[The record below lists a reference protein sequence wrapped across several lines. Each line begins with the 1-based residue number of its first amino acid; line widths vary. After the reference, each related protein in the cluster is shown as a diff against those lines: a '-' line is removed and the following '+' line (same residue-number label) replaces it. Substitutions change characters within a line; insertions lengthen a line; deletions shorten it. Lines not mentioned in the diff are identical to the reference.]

1 MPADFIV
8 SCHYRDHPNVQR
20 KKIEIRIANLPS
32 DACSVVGSRAHSR
45 IEYEIASER
54 RLRTVVGTNNSHAQL
69 ETRGLQRPLV
79 STGRIVFCF
88 LAALVPASGFAESRL
103 EEVVVTAAPSEH
115 RVLPLAAKLDRSQIA
130 ERTPFSLK
138 DLLESLPSV
147 GIRTNSRGETVLRLR
162 GSEERQTSIFLD
174 GAPLTVP
181 WDGRVDLSSLPVGLV
196 NGIQVT
202 ASAAPVEYGANS
214 VLGVVDLRTAI
225 VAPAGL
231 DSLQLAVGSERARSA
246 SGMANVNTGPV
257 DWLVGG
263 SYRRLDG
270 EAVSDASIIPYGRV
284 EDDQRVNTD
293 LESGSIFVA
302 AGTDQAWGTARLSL
316 LSVRADRG
324 IANAGHIDPTIGSPR
339 YWRYPIWEFDQLTL
353 NTVAAIGE
361 AMQLRSTAWVQSF
374 AQTIQQYTDDT
385 YSLLES
391 TEDDKDL
398 TVGLRLVLERP
409 FQAVDL
415 RFVGNAQTTQ
425 HEQLDSDIQGAS
437 TLESGTYQQ
446 NIFSLATEAD
456 FSPVAGILL
465 STALS
470 YDVSSTP
477 KTGQHA
483 AQDDLSD
490 WAASIAAQWRVSDD
504 WSAVA
509 TLGRRTRFPTL
520 RELYGEALGSFLLNP
535 DLAPETALLGDLTLE
550 YISVNQDLQWR
561 ITPWLLRI
569 DGALSRRNVVVDG
582 VRLRQRYNL
591 RGSKGHGLE
600 MILDWTVND
609 RFSVAVQGNW
619 QELEA
624 RREEDGTQPEIYQRP
639 QVQAAVTLD
648 YLFNADW
655 DLFAEL
661 RYIGV
666 ALDEDEDGSVVKLPT
681 ATTLDLRLF
690 RTLRRD
696 ESGLWRAYAG
706 IDNVSDELVLPQLG
720 LPQPGRTAVI
730 GLQFERP

>member
-1 MPADFIV
+1 MR
-8 SCHYRDHPNVQR
+8 H
-20 KKIEIRIANLPS
+20 
-32 DACSVVGSRAHSR
+32 VVFF
-45 IEYEIASER
+45 
-54 RLRTVVGTNNSHAQL
+54 L
-69 ETRGLQRPLV
+69 
-79 STGRIVFCF
+79 
-88 LAALVPASGFAESRL
+88 LAALLPDPGYAESRL
-103 EEVVVTAAPSEH
+103 EEVIVTAAPRER
-115 RVLPLAAKLDRSQIA
+115 RVLPPTIQLDRHQIA

-138 DLLESLPSV
+138 DILEALPSV

-196 NGIQVT
+196 NSMQVT

-225 VAPAGL
+225 LAPAGL
-231 DSLQLAVGSERARSA
+231 DSLQLASGTEGARSL
-246 SGMANVNTGPV
+246 STTANVNTGPV

-270 EAVSDASIIPYGRV
+270 EAVSDASVIPYGQIS
-284 EDDQRVNTD
+284 DDQRINTD
-293 LESGSIFVA
+293 LESGSIFIA
-302 AGTDQAWGTARLSL
+302 AGKEQSWGTARLSL

-324 IANAGHIDPTIGSPR
+324 IANAGHIDPDVGSPR
-339 YWRYPIWEFDQLTL
+339 YWRYPSWAFDQLTL
-353 NTVAAIGE
+353 NTVAAIGD

-374 AQTIQQYTDDT
+374 AQTIEQYTDDT

-391 TEDDKDL
+391 TEDDEDL
-398 TVGLRLVLERP
+398 TVGLRLVLETP
-409 FQAVDL
+409 FPAMDL

-425 HEQLDSDIQGAS
+425 HDQLDTDTQGAS

-456 FSPVAGILL
+456 FSPIAGIML
-465 STALS
+465 STAIS

-477 KTGQHA
+477 KTGSHA

-490 WAASIAAQWRVSDD
+490 WAASIAAQWRLSDD
-504 WSAVA
+504 WSAAA
-509 TLGRRTRFPTL
+509 TLGQRTRFPTL
-520 RELYGEALGSFLLNP
+520 RELYGVALGSFLLNP
-535 DLAPETALLGDLTLE
+535 DLAPETALLGDLTME
-550 YISVNQDLQWR
+550 SVSANENLIWR
-561 ITPWLLRI
+561 ITPWILRI
-569 DGALSRRNVVVDG
+569 DGTLSHRNVDVDG
-582 VRLRQRYNL
+582 LRLRQRYNL

-600 MILDWTVND
+600 IILDWTAND
-609 RFSVAVQGNW
+609 RLSVQLQGNW
-619 QELEA
+619 QKLEA
-624 RREEDGTQPEIYQRP
+624 RREEDGTRPVLYQRP
-639 QVQAAVTLD
+639 RMQAAITLD
-648 YLFNADW
+648 YLFNVNW

-661 RYIGV
+661 RYIGE
-666 ALDEDEDGSVVKLPT
+666 ALDEDEDSSVVKLPT
-681 ATTLDLRLF
+681 ATTIDLRLF

-696 ESGLWRAYAG
+696 ERGLWRAYAG

-730 GLQFERP
+730 GLQFDRF